1 MKSTD
6 KIIGIEIKYRNN
18 TTNVYSERVNVM
30 SSWDNVRQK
39 VEYEIKGDSPKS
51 ISTRKHLLKII
62 DTAEEWDV
70 DPSNAEAA
78 KHSNLREIIPDARK
92 AIDHGDKIRLEEL
105 FEWAAE
111 FSNRDLRLKVR
122 DLKRDEIIVEEFSE
136 GYATR
141 FRMEFSPDQFN
152 KIERAMR
159 LQFEFK
165 IKKQV
170 NDEDESP

>member
-1 MKSTD
+1 
-6 KIIGIEIKYRNN
+6 
-18 TTNVYSERVNVM
+18 M

-39 VEYEIKGDSPKS
+39 VEDEIKGDSPKS
-51 ISTRKHLLKII
+51 ISTRKHLMKII

-105 FEWAAE
+105 FLWAAE
-111 FSNRDLRLKVR
+111 FSNRELRLKVR
-122 DLKRDEIIVEEFSE
+122 DLNRDEILFEEISE

-141 FRMEFSPDQFN
+141 YRMEFTPEQFE
-152 KIERAMR
+152 KITRAMR
-159 LQFEFK
+159 LQLKFIPKEK
-165 IKKQV
+165 
-170 NDEDESP
+170 